1 MSNYK
6 IKNYTKQQAKK
17 LGVTVKPSTNA
28 KKKIDVFK
36 KVKDKKTNKFFLKK
50 IASVGA
56 IGYKDYPTFL
66 AEDGKEKADKRRAA
80 YKKRHAK
87 DRKVVGSPG
96 YYADRLLW

>member
-1 MSNYK
+1 MSSYK

-50 IASVGA
+50 IST
-56 IGYKDYPTFL
+56 IGDVKYKDYPTFL
-66 AEDGKEKADKRRAA
+66 AEDGKEVAEKRRAA

-87 DRKVVGSPG
+87 DRMVVGSRG